1 MNRAN
6 AARGRFGEDLAAGWY
21 LERGFVMLDRNW
33 RTRGGE
39 LDLVVGRD
47 DLVVVCEVKAR
58 ATLAYGHPFEAVTP
72 AKLARLRRLAVQW
85 LRDHG
90 RHDVRLRLDVVGI
103 VGTRLE
109 VLEDV
114 GA

>member
-1 MNRAN
+1 M
-6 AARGRFGEDLAAGWY
+6 ARGRFGEQLAARWY
-21 LERGFVMLDRNW
+21 LEQGFDIVERNW

-39 LDLVVGRD
+39 LDLVVERG

-58 ATLAYGHPFEAVTP
+58 ASLAFGHPFEAITP

-85 LRDHG
+85 VRDHG
-90 RHDVRLRLDVVGI
+90 RHEVRLRLDVVAVIGS
-103 VGTRLE
+103 RLE

-114 GA
+114 GG